1 MHWIFNFHFF
11 QVPCIKMKNIY
22 IYILYRITPDWRSF
36 YWCLAQFFEFTVHF
50 HMLHFVNK
58 AIIKASRQNFFFLFS
73 WWCWCHH
80 IFLSSWRRYYHD
92 NNDINI
98 VKKTK
103 ILFFYQ
109 PLHPYKSYCEDLKIP
124 LPFVLHIFDY
134 VYIAPRRLTK
144 YYGKLW

>member
-11 QVPCIKMKNIY
+11 QVPCIKIKNIY
-22 IYILYRITPDWRSF
+22 IYILYRITPDWCSF

-103 ILFFYQ
+103 IYSFTNPCIQVILRGS
-109 PLHPYKSYCEDLKIP
+109 L
-124 LPFVLHIFDY
+124 VLHIFEY
-134 VYIAPRRLTK
+134 VYIAPCRLTK